1 MVTNSSSSDRPVITS
16 GITSGAVVSP
26 ENSVRPLNGPNR
38 ASAMPASVP
47 SATAIVAEIAAT
59 RRLSHAALRIWSFC
73 SSAPYHLV
81 ENPPHTVTSF
91 DALNEYTISD
101 TIGM

>member
-16 GITSGAVVSP
+16 GITSGAVVRP

-38 ASAMPASVP
+38 ASTMPASVP
-47 SATAIVAEIAAT
+47 STTASVAEIAAT
-59 RRLSHAALRIWSFC
+59 RRLSHAAFRIWSFC
-73 SSAPYHLV
+73 SSSPYHFV

-91 DALNEYTISD
+91 DLLNE
-101 TIGM
+101 